1 MTLSPDQKM
10 LSTNLSSLDDSKDSK
25 DSVYVVKFA
34 KFEKQ
39 DTKIIPTSVATT
51 NDEIYAKR
59 LESKSELPR
68 WRQKRH
74 YGCRYFFVRS
84 LDYTSFIW
92 IVALLLYYCCWIS
105 CSGAGVDV
113 LTMLLYALALHA
125 SMVLI
130 TLSVTSVRFLGH
142 SKNRALI
149 PSFQMIFVSSILL
162 ASAMGAFPSPFFCIN
177 EGDVTCTDNLHS
189 DGGAWH
195 TNRLDLSCSN
205 LSSYFT
211 RDKYCTDLY
220 DYFVTSN
227 ISMDNASSSGSESL
241 TLPPPSPSPSQS
253 SDDAYSYI
261 GDGIYHHACGCNG
274 YYSSFLG
281 DGSCDYEIHS
291 NPNYLY
297 LNYGSVI
304 SCNTAACNYDNGDC
318 TSANNECNYD
328 IACIKKRKDAIQ
340 SCARGMERE
349 HCARDIACNPNMDR
363 EQDQKYK
370 NQYKAPLSGALSTC
384 NIFSTNVFT
393 HVQPADKTLEQCVG
407 WRQTGGCDPNGP
419 REPQNDKTCDEIV
432 GSADS
437 GFCECF
443 DGRKAQLSNCEHEIF
458 SCKEAC
464 LFTFLDSDS
473 ASNACCSCGGGI
485 DSELLPEVLC
495 TGNVFGCSNWLLRII
510 AFIATWLIYLVVCY
524 CSPQINALYNP
535 RQLEEVFP
543 ELIEHLDKAPSI
555 QIHGEASHTET
566 ET

>member
-1 MTLSPDQKM
+1 M

-340 SCARGMERE
+340 SCARGMERVMQPYDPGLPPE
-349 HCARDIACNPNMDR
+349 YQATAEERKTM
-363 EQDQKYK
+363 QDD
-370 NQYKAPLSGALSTC
+370 LSCS
-384 NIFSTNVFT
+384 NIFST
-393 HVQPADKTLEQCVG
+393 
-407 WRQTGGCDPNGP
+407 
-419 REPQNDKTCDEIV
+419 
-432 GSADS
+432 
-437 GFCECF
+437 
-443 DGRKAQLSNCEHEIF
+443 
-458 SCKEAC
+458 
-464 LFTFLDSDS
+464 
-473 ASNACCSCGGGI
+473 
-485 DSELLPEVLC
+485 
-495 TGNVFGCSNWLLRII
+495 
-510 AFIATWLIYLVVCY
+510 
-524 CSPQINALYNP
+524 
-535 RQLEEVFP
+535 
-543 ELIEHLDKAPSI
+543 
-555 QIHGEASHTET
+555 
-566 ET
+566 